1 MEKRHPGLKIRLV
14 PSESQDIVAQI
25 KAAQGASPYDAMPND
40 EPPHLIGIKDGYI
53 QKARPER
60 IPNWRACTRSSSAR
74 ARDTACRRRTLW
86 SASPTIPS

>member
-1 MEKRHPGLKIRLV
+1 V

-53 QKARPER
+53 QKVRSER
-60 IPNWRACTRSSSAR
+60 IPNYGNVYPEFVGKSQGYGVPVTYSLVGLAR
-74 ARDTACRRRTLW
+74 TTPN
-86 SASPTIPS
+86 S